1 MRTRVRCACAVLAA
15 VALVMAFAGCGDT
28 AGGSAAASRDDNW
41 ALPNADLANTRR
53 AAGSID
59 AASVRDLEPTWA
71 VTFDEVVSNPVI
83 AGGVAYVQDVSSN
96 VFALALTDGRV
107 LWQRRYNQPS
117 VGPNGVTV
125 GDGRVYGATP
135 TKAFALD
142 ARTGDPLWSRTLVAN
157 DHEGIDMAPGYW
169 HGTVYVATVPANVT
183 VTYGAGGRGV
193 LWALD
198 GATGRPR
205 WRWDT
210 VPADLWGHPEVNAGG
225 GLWHPPAFDG
235 RGYLYASIGNPAPW
249 SGTPRYPWAA
259 SRPGPNRWTNSIVK
273 LDALD
278 GRLVWGRQ
286 VAPHDLYDWDL
297 QCPVIL
303 TRAQGR
309 AVAVVAGK
317 MGFVY
322 SFDRADGTLLW
333 KRSVGVH
340 NGHDDDGRKMMT
352 GAIAEPQSSVRVF
365 PGVLGGVETP
375 MAVDEDTVYV
385 PVENL
390 ASIYT
395 GTALGEPAPLGEASG
410 ELVAI
415 DLASGRVR
423 WDRRLPASAFGAA
436 TVVNN
441 LVLTPTY
448 DGTLWALRTA
458 DGSVAW
464 KGALPAGSNAPLAIA
479 EDTLLAGAGVSLTS
493 GQTRALVAYRL
504 RR

>member
-1 MRTRVRCACAVLAA
+1 MRVRTACAALAA
-15 VALVMAFAGCGDT
+15 VALALAITGCGDT
-28 AGGSAAASRDDNW
+28 TPRGAAASHDRSW

-53 AAGSID
+53 GGGAID
-59 AASVRDLEPTWA
+59 SATVGDLKRAWT
-71 VTFDEVVSNPVI
+71 VKFDRIVSNPVI
-83 AGGVAYVQDVSSN
+83 ADGVAYVQDASSN
-96 VFALALTDGRV
+96 VFAFALTDGRL
-107 LWQRRYNQPS
+107 LWQRRYDQPS
-117 VGPNGVTV
+117 IGPNGVTV

-142 ARTGDPLWSRTLVAN
+142 AESGALLWSRKLVEN

-169 HGTVYVATVPANVT
+169 NGTVYVSTVPANVA
-183 VTYGAGGRGV
+183 VVYGAGGRGV

-205 WRWDT
+205 WRWAT
-210 VPADLWGHPEVNAGG
+210 VPPDLWGHPELNAGG

-235 RGYLYASIGNPAPW
+235 RGFLYASIGNPAPW
-249 SGTPRYPWAA
+249 SGIPRHPWAA

-273 LDALD
+273 LDALK
-278 GRLVWGRQ
+278 GTLVWGRQ
-286 VAPHDLYDWDL
+286 VVPHDLYDWDL

-303 TRAQGR
+303 TRAHGR
-309 AVAVVAGK
+309 AVAIAAGK

-322 SFDRADGTLLW
+322 AFDRADGTLLW

-340 NGHDDDGRKMMT
+340 NGHDDDGRRMMV
-352 GAIAEPQSSVRVF
+352 GALAGPRHSVRVF
-365 PGVLGGVETP
+365 PGLLGGVETP
-375 MAVDEDTVYV
+375 MATDDHSVYV

-390 ASIYT
+390 ESTYFGTRAGQT
-395 GTALGEPAPLGEASG
+395 GPLQDARG

-415 DLASGRVR
+415 DVASGRVR
-423 WDRRLPASAFGAA
+423 WDRRLPTSVFGAA
-436 TVVNN
+436 TVVND

-448 DGTLWALRTA
+448 DGTLWALRTD

-479 EDTLLAGAGVSLTS
+479 EDTVLAGAGVPMTPD
-493 GQTRALVAYRL
+493 QKTALVAYRL
-504 RR
+504 KP